1 MKPHSLQ
8 EEFLHPAL
16 RAPQLASARQ
26 ASPYLDQSRR
36 IALIGGVAA
45 IAAGYLFVSDSLWG
59 RDSLMESVLTSL
71 GQCLIMAAVL
81 GRLWSTLYIGG
92 RKNACLVTRGPY
104 SLSRNPL
111 YFFSILG
118 AAGAGLVFGS
128 LLVAALLGGAIYLL
142 LDRAARDEAEL
153 LRGSFGQSYADY
165 AERVPLLWPRLTGY
179 EDAAEQPSFRPS
191 ALGRALRDGL
201 LFLMLLPA
209 AEIAGYAE
217 AAGHLPR
224 LVPLF

>member
-1 MKPHSLQ
+1 MKPRSLQ

-16 RAPQLASARQ
+16 RAPQPASARQ

-36 IALIGGVAA
+36 IALIGVVVAVAA
-45 IAAGYLFVSDSLWG
+45 GCLFVSDSLWG

-118 AAGAGLVFGS
+118 AVGAGLVFGS
-128 LLVAALLGGAIYLL
+128 LLVAALLGGSIYLL

-153 LRGSFGQSYADY
+153 LHGSFGQSYADY
-165 AERVPLLWPRLTGY
+165 AERVPLLWPRLSGY
-179 EDAAEQPSFRPS
+179 EDATEPGFRPS

-209 AEIAGYAE
+209 AEIAGYAK
-217 AAGHLPR
+217 AAGQLPR